1 MRISSH
7 NPLVGVAEGKS
18 YVRRTFLMIVQPRTR
33 SSSEHA
39 VEIRTICP
47 VRSLLDA
54 HNHTASLAR
63 DLRRT
68 EEAIQGVADAADVRI
83 VYGTARWVADRLHNC
98 VVLAE
103 PHAGATTY
111 NNKAVSTVAACVPD
125 TRVQGV
131 LACLADRSVLL
142 RSLRREEECVAYAP
156 AYTETEAIQIELDG
170 LTRNTF
176 RMS

>member
-1 MRISSH
+1 
-7 NPLVGVAEGKS
+7 V
-18 YVRRTFLMIVQPRTR
+18 
-33 SSSEHA
+33 
-39 VEIRTICP
+39 P
-47 VRSLLDA
+47 VHGYLFA
-54 HNHTASLAR
+54 TAGTPVIEVLN
-63 DLRRT
+63 LQ
-68 EEAIQGVADAADVRI
+68 EMAA
-83 VYGTARWVADRLHNC
+83 
-98 VVLAE
+98 
-103 PHAGATTY
+103 AGIP
-111 NNKAVSTVAACVPD
+111 NNKAVSTVTACVPD